1 MTSQPIELK
10 AREYVYDLRNLSRE
24 FGFKPDETWEVMLV
38 THEERLVFVR
48 NYYPIASAKAL
59 PELLAEMFDLVKAK
73 LSQTID
79 NKKQWDSNSIAKN
92 HLEYIIAFNPA
103 RLRTC

>member
-1 MTSQPIELK
+1 
-10 AREYVYDLRNLSRE
+10 
-24 FGFKPDETWEVMLV
+24 MLV
-38 THEERLVFVR
+38 TDQERSVFVR

-59 PELLAEMFDLVKAK
+59 PELLAEMFGLVKAK

-79 NKKQWDSNSIAKN
+79 KKKQWDSNSVAKN
-92 HLEYIIAFNPA
+92 HFEYIIAFNPA

>member
-1 MTSQPIELK
+1 MSSQPIELK
-10 AREYVYDLRNLSRE
+10 AREYIFDLRNLSIE

-38 THEERLVFVR
+38 TDKERLVFMR
-48 NYYPIASAKAL
+48 KYYPIASAKAL

-79 NKKQWDSNSIAKN
+79 NKKQWDSNSIVKN